1 MSLLLNHMVVLTLAS
16 RGAPYPHGGL
26 ARQPGVEG
34 NQAMKTW
41 CQKRGKAEVRGEV
54 LNRTGKRKCQS
65 HIIRVRS

>member
-16 RGAPYPHGGL
+16 RGAPYSHGGL

-41 CQKRGKAEVRGEV
+41 CQKRGKAEVRGE
-54 LNRTGKRKCQS
+54 LLTGKRKCQS